1 MLGRLLT
8 APIRFLFWAFF
19 PASTRDRSIR
29 LSVLIVLM
37 FGLAFAAL
45 AFKHI
50 NIDLPGGAGLQREGT
65 GPLGLKLGLDLE
77 GGGQL
82 IYQADTGTSIDLT
95 FQEPVICAPELL
107 EPDASRFL
115 LEFPRD

>member
-8 APIRFLFWAFF
+8 APIRFVFWAFF
-19 PASTRDRSIR
+19 PPSTRDRSIR
-29 LSVLIVLM
+29 LSFLIVLM

-65 GPLGLKLGLDLE
+65 GPLGLKLGLDLR

-82 IYQADTGTSIDLT
+82 IYQADTGTRLRPDLPGAH
-95 FQEPVICAPELL
+95 QPGI
-107 EPDASRFL
+107 SRAGPAVPQF
-115 LEFPRD
+115 R

>member
-1 MLGRLLT
+1 MLLKLLS

-19 PASTRDRSIR
+19 PPSTRDRSIR

-45 AFKHI
+45 AFKNI
-50 NIDLPGGAGLQREGT
+50 DIDLPGVGLQRDGT
-65 GPLGLKLGLDLE
+65 GPLGLKLGLDLQ

-82 IYQADTGTSIDLT
+82 IYQADTGTRLDLS
-95 FQEPVICAPELL
+95 FQEPIDSELL
-107 EPDASRFL
+107 VGDAHRTRF
-115 LEFPRD
+115 R